1 MSSYTEKEI
10 VAACARNE
18 RYFQEILYK
27 KYFAN
32 MMRLC
37 LRYTQND
44 ETLALQLVNDGM
56 LRVFKKIHLFQF
68 KGSLEGWI
76 RKLVYHTL
84 CDYYKQENKYLK
96 RMIFEENLPE
106 TSVADN
112 TVNDLFYDDLIILIA
127 QLPQKSQD
135 VFRLFAIE
143 GYSHAEIA
151 AMLDISEG
159 TSKWYLSEARKWLSE
174 KIHSL
179 NQNERYAG

>member
-1 MSSYTEKEI
+1 
-10 VAACARNE
+10 
-18 RYFQEILYK
+18 
-27 KYFAN
+27 